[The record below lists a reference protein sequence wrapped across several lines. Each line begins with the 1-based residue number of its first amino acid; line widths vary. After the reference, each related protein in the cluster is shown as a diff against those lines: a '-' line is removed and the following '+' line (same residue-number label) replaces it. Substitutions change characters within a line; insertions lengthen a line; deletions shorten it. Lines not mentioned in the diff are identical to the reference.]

1 MKSKAL
7 INWEQETEIFV
18 DYFVERYF
26 GKNTE
31 VWWVAEQVGGT
42 LVAADYFFDM
52 NTMVDYVRYSYTKNQ
67 MFGHYEYALDIAIK
81 KSDGKD
87 VKNAICIRDWKKLK

>member
-7 INWEQETEIFV
+7 TKWEYETDIFA

-31 VWWVAEQVGGT
+31 VWWIAEQVGGV
-42 LVAADYFFDM
+42 LCVADYFFDL
-52 NTMVDYVRYSYTKNQ
+52 NDMVDYVRYSYTKDQ
-67 MFGHYEYALDIAIK
+67 MFKHYEYALDLGMKNKSPINIK
-81 KSDGKD
+81 
-87 VKNAICIRDWKKLK
+87 NWKKLK